1 LECVREGAEGG
12 ALGFYYPDF
21 AIRQRLLQFINLSLG
36 EGGVVVEMQ
45 RRFGKVNGEKPKWL
59 DG

>member
-1 LECVREGAEGG
+1 MRGLLEVVA
-12 ALGFYYPDF
+12 DF
-21 AIRQRLLQFINLSLG
+21 AVRQRLLQFINLSLG